1 MKEKVLIFYNYNRRE
16 YWFKYISSY
25 LREKQISAKIFSSK
39 KEILINNNIFYFVTS
54 ENLKDFIRGR
64 RYIKIYCNMDYHL
77 EKDFNKTLKEILSD
91 GKSRN

>member
-1 MKEKVLIFYNYNRRE
+1 MKEKILIFYNYNIRE
-16 YWFKYISSY
+16 YWFKYIVSY
-25 LREKQISAKIFSSK
+25 LKKKQINAKIFSSK
-39 KEILINNNIFYFVTS
+39 KEILINNNTIYFVPS

-91 GKSRN
+91 GESRN